1 MSCRSRCAT
10 QPPNCPRPVFNNA
23 RKNITLSY
31 NLCANQDVLAWGYR
45 VENNCENSYGF
56 YHYTSSDENGGTGIE
71 NLAVTS
77 ILDPTTCTPCS
88 CDSVLFFPELNLCS
102 KVSIV
107 LYTQKH
113 TQQLADDQSTTS
125 FIAGTTNC
133 YVNLSDKAKY
143 QVWKA
148 VLCSPV
154 QCAQKVEFSL
164 VADVYSDVL
173 TEILQGEQF
182 DEGNRARIENV
193 LLEHLKH

>member
-1 MSCRSRCAT
+1 MSCKSRCVT
-10 QPPNCPRPVFNNA
+10 QPPNCPRPVFSNS
-23 RKNITLSY
+23 RKNITVSY

-56 YHYTSSDENGGTGIE
+56 YHYTRNDENGGTGIE

-164 VADVYSDVL
+164 VAEINSDVL
-173 TEILQGEQF
+173 TDSVTQLPF
-182 DEGNRARIENV
+182 TNGNKARIENV
-193 LLEHLKH
+193 LLEHLLH